1 MTNEEFK
8 EAIELVQRHQD
19 WRRGAETEMENPK
32 ELGVSI
38 DTVLKSAR
46 ELLQLKDGTHPDMVL
61 VPRVTMLHARHYLDG
76 VARDAYD
83 SSEVCEIIYNIDK
96 AIINAVQ
103 KGSNND

>member
-1 MTNEEFK
+1 MTN
-8 EAIELVQRHQD
+8 
-19 WRRGAETEMENPK
+19 K
-32 ELGVSI
+32 ELKAAISYYET
-38 DTVLKSAR
+38 DTVQGRQATLLEAAR